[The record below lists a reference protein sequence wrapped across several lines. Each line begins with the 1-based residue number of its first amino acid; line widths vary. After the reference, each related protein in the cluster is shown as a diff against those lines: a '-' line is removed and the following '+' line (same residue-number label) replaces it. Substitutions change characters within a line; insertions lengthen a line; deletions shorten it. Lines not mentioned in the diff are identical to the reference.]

1 MSDIET
7 LITAPV
13 VVAVLVGAETI
24 LRGRQDTGN
33 DIILAA
39 PIEPSTLP
47 IEPLALLGCLAALM
61 LTGAILVA
69 LEMRAEARERK
80 ALAPILPPYA

>member
-13 VVAVLVGAETI
+13 VVAVMVATETI
-24 LRGRQDTGN
+24 LRGRQDTGSE
-33 DIILAA
+33 IVLAA

-47 IEPLALLGCLAALM
+47 IEPLALLGCLAAFM
-61 LTGAILVA
+61 LTGAILIG

-80 ALAPILPPYA
+80 A